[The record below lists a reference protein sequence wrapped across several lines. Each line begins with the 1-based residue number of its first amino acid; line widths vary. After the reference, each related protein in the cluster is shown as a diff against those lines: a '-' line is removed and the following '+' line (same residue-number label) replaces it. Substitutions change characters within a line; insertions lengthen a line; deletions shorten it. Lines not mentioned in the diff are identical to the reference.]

1 MRVHRVVR
9 PTVVLSLADVRESG
23 RPAFFF
29 DYGEALV
36 YAKDELYDVYDWGIA
51 LQTGA
56 DPLPLPHDVLEHA
69 VGIEYGWRHAVSC
82 DCDACALHRCDAP
95 ASHRDAPTSGLL
107 IPLPTRPL
115 PAIAPRQDAEVDSLP
130 A

>member
-9 PTVVLSLADVRESG
+9 ATVLLSLDDVRESG

-36 YAKDELYDVYDWGIA
+36 YAKDELYDVYAWATA
-51 LQTGA
+51 LQAGA
-56 DPLPLPHDVLEHA
+56 DPLPLPRDVLEHA

-82 DCDACALHRCDAP
+82 DCDRCALARPHAP
-95 ASHRDAPTSGLL
+95 ARQREEAASGLL
-107 IPLPTRPL
+107 VPLPQRPS
-115 PAIAPRQDAEVDSLP
+115 PATPVLQEARADLLTS
-130 A
+130 